1 VPANPSWWGGLDPT
15 RKALLIVTAAALP
28 LFLCCGGLAVMAA
41 VTDDPPERA
50 APPVDSGRAT
60 ATASASPSPSPT
72 VVKRTVTDTEEIA
85 FQEVEVADAS
95 LPEGTREVR
104 TEGVAGVR
112 TIRYEVTVTN
122 GVQTGKRKVSEEVT
136 REPVDRVVAVG
147 TRQPEPEPE
156 PEQEPEP
163 TCHPNYAGACV
174 PFASDVD
181 CAGGSGNGPA
191 YVRGPVRIIGP
202 DIYDLDRDGDGVACE
217 R

>member
-1 VPANPSWWGGLDPT
+1 VPADPSWWGRLDPA
-15 RKALLIVTAAALP
+15 RKALLIATAVALP
-28 LFLCCGGLAVMAA
+28 LFLCCGGLAVTA
-41 VTDDPPERA
+41 VLTDDPPGRA
-50 APPVDSGRAT
+50 APAVDTSRAT

-72 VVKRTVTDTEEIA
+72 VVRRTVTETKEIA

-104 TEGVAGVR
+104 TEGTAGLR
-112 TIRYEVTVTN
+112 TIMYEVTVTN
-122 GVQTGKRKVSEEVT
+122 GIQTGKRKVSEEVT

-156 PEQEPEP
+156 PEP

-181 CAGGSGNGPA
+181 CAGGSGDGPA
-191 YVRGPVRIIGP
+191 YVRGPVRVIGP